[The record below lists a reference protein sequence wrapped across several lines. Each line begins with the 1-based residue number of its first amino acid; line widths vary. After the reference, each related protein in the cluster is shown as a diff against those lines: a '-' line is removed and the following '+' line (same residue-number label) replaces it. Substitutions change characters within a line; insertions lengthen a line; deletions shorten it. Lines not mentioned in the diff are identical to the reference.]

1 MTRMAIE
8 DIHHH
13 RTIFPDHFEERPPPF
28 PENAFV
34 AYEGDLH
41 SKEQTERFIE
51 QVIQPDLGTADHVA
65 SRVAATG
72 DRIQPF
78 ADADQNHFPIDY
90 DFPGCWQGFPA
101 PGALPTPDQ
110 VACYLPFHYF
120 EDGIWGVY
128 IFDEEFVALLTHLIG
143 ATGDAIPRKE
153 IGRIVLR
160 FCFYHEVFH
169 HKTEAFATRL
179 EVTHRKPLYRT
190 GFDRLYRRTRGTDDH
205 LEEALACAHS
215 LRRLDD
221 TEELRKLPD
230 LREAL
235 LAYLENLGPGY
246 RRVREFLTNKAFT
259 EGQARFAEDNQAE
272 CLGSPPVDPRV
283 WLATS
288 HLFDPMGSRFSKFI
302 YHIRR
307 GDPKIERIPL
317 RPLLKPRK
325 VLKILRDQ
333 FDVTTEEGAGHTKLL
348 RPNGARSTLPRHKRD
363 VANDTLRRILQQ
375 LEIPLSLRDFQQLG

>member
-1 MTRMAIE
+1 LLA
-8 DIHHH
+8 
-13 RTIFPDHFEERPPPF
+13 
-28 PENAFV
+28 
-34 AYEGDLH
+34 GL
-41 SKEQTERFIE
+41 S
-51 QVIQPDLGTADHVA
+51 GT
-65 SRVAATG
+65 
-72 DRIQPF
+72 
-78 ADADQNHFPIDY
+78 
-90 DFPGCWQGFPA
+90 
-101 PGALPTPDQ
+101 GALPTPDQ

-128 IFDEEFVALLTHLIG
+128 IFDEEFVALLTHLIE
-143 ATGDAIPRKE
+143 ATGDAIPRKD

-190 GFDRLYRRTRGTDDH
+190 GFERLYRRTRGTDDH

-283 WLATS
+283 WLGTG

-307 GDPKIERIPL
+307 GDPRIERIPL

-333 FDVTTEEGAGHTKLL
+333 FGVTTEEGAGHTKLF

-375 LEIPLSLRDFQQLG
+375 LEIPLSLRDFQQLGSPNKPARTSSTSTGEDLPLSRRGCLTGLLLPAHPLRAIAEGRQTYDAIKTTREESRTRMYRTLQTMHGETLDRSAYSSGVRLVRYSSL